1 MKKNTIAA
9 SVLALAITVGGGSL
23 ITGQAFA
30 ASSTGTVSTTQ
41 SAAPKTEGTVKGR
54 GGDRGLHTKMDQ
66 AELASLFKMT
76 ESELRTA
83 QKAGKTLAAIAGE
96 QGVTVQSVID
106 VIAKQLTAN
115 LDAKLADGKQT
126 QVQYDTAKA
135 EVANRATELANRAFT
150 GKSGM
155 GGHGGVKI
163 DEAAIAALL
172 GMTETEFD
180 TAEDAGKSIASMA
193 AEKGVDRQKVT
204 DLVTKQLTAALDERL
219 ADGKITQTEYDAQKA
234 KLATKTQEIVNNTH
248 TGKGKGGHR
257 GRGAEA
263 AGTAASAD

>member
-30 ASSTGTVSTTQ
+30 ATSTGTASTAQ
-41 SAAPKTEGTVKGR
+41 SAAAKADGTAKGR
-54 GGDRGLHTKMDQ
+54 GGDRGLHAKIDQ
-66 AELASLFKMT
+66 AALASLFKMT
-76 ESELRTA
+76 EPELRTA
-83 QKAGKTLAAIAGE
+83 QKAGKTLATIAGE

-115 LDAKLADGKQT
+115 LDTKLADGKLT
-126 QVQYDTAKA
+126 QAQYDTAKA
-135 EVANRATELANRAFT
+135 EVTTRATELANRALT

-155 GGHGGVKI
+155 GGHGGAKI

-180 TAEDAGKSIASMA
+180 AAEDAGKSIASMA
-193 AEKGVDRQKVT
+193 TEKGVDQQKVI
-204 DLVTKQLTAALDERL
+204 DLVTKQLTTALDERL
-219 ADGKITQTEYDAQKA
+219 TDGKITQTEYDAQKA
-234 KLATKTQEIVNNTH
+234 KLASKAQEIVNNTH

-257 GRGAEA
+257 DRDDEA